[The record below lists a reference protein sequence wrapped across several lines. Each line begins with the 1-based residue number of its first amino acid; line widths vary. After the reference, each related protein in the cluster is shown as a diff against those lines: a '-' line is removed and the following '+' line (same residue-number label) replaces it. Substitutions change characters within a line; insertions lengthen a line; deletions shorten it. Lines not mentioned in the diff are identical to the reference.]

1 MVLHS
6 VVALPQGIVEVL
18 RFLSGFCLVL
28 AMSALGLQVDIKKF
42 IEFGGKAF
50 VLASILFGILI
61 VGGFLLVYYCV

>member
-1 MVLHS
+1 M
-6 VVALPQGIVEVL
+6 
-18 RFLSGFCLVL
+18 L